1 MLFAKASIETRVG
14 PDQAFDILSIINP
27 SGIHDEGTIQTV
39 SGPELS
45 LSLSPWMNATG
56 HKVCIR
62 RRKNIAGDR
71 FIAPKQTERFLPC
84 SLGYGQKQFRPPQ
97 MVDLGHVPSLD
108 CGIAEI
114 GIFMSQR
121 NKIIEDY

>member
-27 SGIHDEGTIQTV
+27 SGIHGEGTIQTV

-45 LSLSPWMNATG
+45 LSPSRNPTG
-56 HKVCIR
+56 HEVWIR
-62 RRKNIAGDR
+62 SRGNIAGDR
-71 FIAPKQTERFLPC
+71 FIDAQQTERFLPC
-84 SLGYGQKQFRPPQ
+84 SLGYGQKQVRPPQ

-108 CGIAEI
+108 SGI
-114 GIFMSQR
+114 
-121 NKIIEDY
+121 